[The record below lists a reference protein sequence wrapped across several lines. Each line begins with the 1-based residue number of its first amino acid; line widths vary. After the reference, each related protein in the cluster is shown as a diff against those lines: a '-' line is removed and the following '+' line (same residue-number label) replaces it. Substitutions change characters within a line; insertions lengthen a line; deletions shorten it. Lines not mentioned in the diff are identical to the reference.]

1 MKRYKSKTRREIKCT
16 GLGGEE
22 VSENEQLFEDVIE
35 WFEKSDRRTKAD
47 TQKKTVLYRKREK
60 ESSGIKKT
68 MGRFGETR
76 KRKEQDEKTGC
87 FYSRKTW
94 IRLWI

>member
-47 TQKKTVLYRKREK
+47 TQKRQSYIENEKKKVQELRKQWEDLEKQENVRSKMKELVVFIREK
-60 ESSGIKKT
+60 LE
-68 MGRFGETR
+68 
-76 KRKEQDEKTGC
+76 
-87 FYSRKTW
+87 
-94 IRLWI
+94 